1 MSETNKHE
9 NQEFTLEASDSVG
22 ADGTASEQGNEL
34 ISLYDSVIGTE
45 DPKEKAKI
53 YTEWA
58 KTKLE
63 RDFDISDLSNIELV
77 HLRNTVEQLL
87 PKVDRERKMVYEGK
101 MSAMNFAEMEEEAS
115 ALWLYNLYGIHPK
128 DIPHIFSVNDDTTGE
143 AQTFEE
149 TMEDKAKALAEDLQS
164 LGHKVY
170 VSQKIPQDFKDH
182 LKHIRHQAHKP

>member
-1 MSETNKHE
+1 
-9 NQEFTLEASDSVG
+9 LEASDSVG

-87 PKVDRERKMVYEGK
+87 PKVIGNEKWFTR
-101 MSAMNFAEMEEEAS
+101 
-115 ALWLYNLYGIHPK
+115 
-128 DIPHIFSVNDDTTGE
+128 
-143 AQTFEE
+143 
-149 TMEDKAKALAEDLQS
+149 AKCR
-164 LGHKVY
+164 
-170 VSQKIPQDFKDH
+170 P
-182 LKHIRHQAHKP
+182 